1 MNTGRRGAA
10 SKDEHNDP
18 LKSTLEVF
26 VTIVMVIG
34 ITKRGEL
41 S

>member
-1 MNTGRRGAA
+1 MNTGRSRA
-10 SKDEHNDP
+10 SEHNDP